1 MSRITPPRSNATRS
15 NASRPPV
22 ARKQVTRATTPR
34 SQGASQSKTA
44 WRDRLSAWQAHHSNC
59 AIESL
64 LRLLRTPLQSTLT
77 WLVVAIATALPA
89 TLYVALLN
97 IESLGYHWQDS
108 SQISVFIKP
117 AAKSTAI
124 EKWADT
130 LRTRADISDVVYVSP
145 EQALLEF
152 KAYSGLGA
160 VLDDL
165 TENPLPAV
173 LLVQPS
179 STTTGEPLE
188 RLLAEL
194 ASNHLTDDARLDMMW
209 VKRLEQLVEL
219 ASRGVFFLAALLALG
234 LLLVVGNTIRLA
246 IESRRDEILIV
257 KLVGGTDAYVRRPF
271 LYTGLWYGLGGGLIA
286 LVLLSLGLAWL
297 ETPVASL
304 AELYQSEF
312 NLRGLS
318 LVHNLQLVL
327 AAGLIGLAGA
337 WLAVGRHLTQI
348 APH

>member
-1 MSRITPPRSNATRS
+1 MNRFHPK
-15 NASRPPV
+15 
-22 ARKQVTRATTPR
+22 RKPAPTPR
-34 SQGASQSKTA
+34 KPAPRPQGAIQSKAA
-44 WRDRLSAWQAHHSNC
+44 WRHRLEAWQAHHSNC
-59 AIESL
+59 ALESL

-117 AAKSTAI
+117 AAKTNAI
-124 EKWADT
+124 DKWADT
-130 LRTRADISDVVYVSP
+130 LRARSDISDVVYVSP
-145 EQALLEF
+145 EQALVEF
-152 KAYSGLGA
+152 KTYSGLGA

-165 TENPLPAV
+165 TENPLPPV

-179 STTTGEPLE
+179 TATTGAALE
-188 RLLAEL
+188 SLLTEL
-194 ASNHLTDDARLDMMW
+194 SSNGLSDDARLDMMW

-246 IESRRDEILIV
+246 IESRRDEILVV

-286 LVLLSLGLAWL
+286 LLLLALGLAWL
-297 ETPVASL
+297 EAPVASL

-312 NLRGLS
+312 SLSGLS
-318 LVHNLQLVL
+318 LTHSLQLIL

-337 WLAVGRHLTQI
+337 WLAVGRHLAQI
-348 APH
+348 APR